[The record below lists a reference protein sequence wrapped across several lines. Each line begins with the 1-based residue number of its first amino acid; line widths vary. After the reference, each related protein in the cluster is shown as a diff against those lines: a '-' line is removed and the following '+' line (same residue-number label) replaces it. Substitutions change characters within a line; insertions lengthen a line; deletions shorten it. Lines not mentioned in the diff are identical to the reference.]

1 MVADGE
7 TGFLCDSRDISA
19 FASSIR
25 ALQSDP
31 QRHAGMRQ
39 AARRFAEEHLD
50 ADTMKRRYE
59 LALVD
64 LVGGPAAHVGPAP
77 RGLMDV
83 A

>member
-1 MVADGE
+1 
-7 TGFLCDSRDISA
+7 
-19 FASSIR
+19 
-25 ALQSDP
+25 
-31 QRHAGMRQ
+31 MRQ